1 MVWIR
6 YWQVVEQN
14 IRAIATKFLNLMKC
28 LLSILS
34 LMLIMHLAVD
44 AQVIPKVSLVGGDDT
59 PALKQRITGSLET
72 LLFEM
77 NRLAKGVGDIA
88 LIRKYFTPDAYA
100 IFEKFV
106 VQNHAY
112 TARKHNEPFMIS
124 RERGQYYD
132 IRSITVKV
140 ALGETEASDNQ
151 SLVFTFS
158 KDGMIVSVRSV
169 LPNYDYQ
176 SVLSNGVGVQDS
188 LVRCR
193 ILDFLERFRM
203 AYNTKDS
210 GFLQKIYSDEA
221 LILVGTVLQEKKT
234 GDDFSRYS
242 LLSETKFKLVQQ
254 TKREY
259 LDALKK
265 AFKRNS
271 FINVRFDRVEVLQ
284 HEKINNLYG
293 ITCRQEWNSATYSDR
308 GHLFLMMDF
317 RQPEEPIIHVRAWQP
332 RAFDDGSFV
341 SLYDFDVVQYK

>member
-1 MVWIR
+1 MK
-6 YWQVVEQN
+6 
-14 IRAIATKFLNLMKC
+14 RAAYGMFCFL
-28 LLSILS
+28 LLFAS
-34 LMLIMHLAVD
+34 VGN
-44 AQVIPKVSLVGGDDT
+44 AQVHPTVAISGGDDVPIVKRRCQQT
-59 PALKQRITGSLET
+59 LESI
-72 LLFEM
+72 LLEM
-77 NRLAKGVGDIA
+77 NRLAKGAGDIA

-112 TARKHNEPFMIS
+112 TARKHNEPLMIA
-124 RERGQYYD
+124 REKGQYYD

-176 SVLSNGVGVQDS
+176 SVLSNGVSVQDS

-203 AYNTKDS
+203 AYNAKDS
-210 GFLQKIYSDEA
+210 VFLEKIYSDEA
-221 LILVGTVLQEKKT
+221 LILVGTVLHEKKN

-265 AFKRNS
+265 AFKKNS
-271 FINVRFDRVEVLQ
+271 FINVRFDSVEVLQ

-293 ITCRQEWNSATYSDR
+293 ITCWQEWNSATYSDR

-317 RQPEEPIIHVRAWQP
+317 RQPEEPVIHVRAWQP